1 MIAADSDYKLLLSKA
16 NDTLRLAESRYDT
29 KTLGFLN
36 PSERMFLKD
45 RLFIQT
51 DMLLEFDGGYEEAE
65 RTLMVCRPE
74 FAENNRDKYICMLE
88 CSGKFTEK
96 LSHRDYLGSLMGLGI
111 NRECI
116 GDILVLEDKTL
127 IFSKPETAE
136 YIIQNLTKIGRT
148 GVKIKKCPITDSVVP
163 RRKTKD
169 ICGTVAGIRLDSVI
183 SVATGISRGKSA
195 ELIKGGLVTV
205 NWDQTD
211 NVAMSLK
218 EGDVISVRGYGRMC
232 LSKIGGWSGKGRYHI
247 TVSRY
252 V

>member
-1 MIAADSDYKLLLSKA
+1 MAVADSEYKLLLSKA
-16 NDTLRLAESRYDT
+16 NDALRLAEIRYDV

-36 PSERMFLKD
+36 PSERAYLKD
-45 RLFIQT
+45 KLFVQG
-51 DMLLEFDGGYEEAE
+51 DMVLEFDGGYPEAE

-74 FAENNRDKYICMLE
+74 FAEVDRDEYICMLE

-116 GDILVLEDKTL
+116 GDILVFEDKTL

-148 GVKIKKCPITDSVVP
+148 GIKIRRCTINDSVVP
-163 RRKTKD
+163 KRKTKE
-169 ICGTVAGIRLDSVI
+169 ISGTVAGIRLDSVI

-205 NWDQTD
+205 NWTQTD
-211 NVAMSLK
+211 NVGMSLK

-232 LSKIGGWSGKGRYHI
+232 LSKIGGLSGKGRYHI